1 MQCFLCKISFLI
13 LCIFI
18 FDLTHSNIRFD
29 ILAPI
34 PFKQARKLQA
44 TLEGCN
50 PKLCPATHSLTGVEC
65 RATSIAKN
73 SANHQ
78 RDMDHAVDWLF
89 YICAI

>member
-13 LCIFI
+13 LYIFI

-50 PKLCPATHSLTGVEC
+50 PKLCLATDSLTGVKC
-65 RATSIAKN
+65 RATSVAKN
-73 SANHQ
+73 I
-78 RDMDHAVDWLF
+78 DHAEKKIQNSDEV
-89 YICAI
+89 